1 MMIKILLG
9 VFLGACVAAAAWG
22 DTPIYKWVDTQGVVH
37 YSTVPHDDK
46 AQPTNIINKG
56 TLPGATTA
64 PAAASANGAG
74 AAVDDAK
81 LTQPTSADSALCKSA
96 RDTLSKYL
104 HAGQLYQVNNK
115 GEQQP
120 LSAAEQQKALDD
132 ARNYVKQACGSGGG
146 Q

>member
-1 MMIKILLG
+1 MIKISLG
-9 VFLGACVAAAAWG
+9 VLLGACVATAAWG
-22 DTPIYKWVDTQGVVH
+22 DTPIYKWVDAQGVVH
-37 YSTVPHDDK
+37 YSTEPHGDNT
-46 AQPTNIINKG
+46 QPINIVNKG

-64 PAAASANGAG
+64 PGAVSANGPG

-120 LSAAEQQKALDD
+120 LSAAEQQKVLDD
-132 ARNYVKQACGSGGG
+132 ARSYVKQACNAGGG